1 MTSRELDGLQKRG
14 FIHFLGEEKAHLFN
28 YVFASILFY
37 AFGLPAVINYGYSG
51 ISYEEALKAQAAD
64 GSLPSGRYG
73 QGAFPM
79 TLMLYIV
86 ASGLFFSAAVRYY
99 NYVPPSEED
108 EEMPCER
115 M

>member
-1 MTSRELDGLQKRG
+1 MTSRDLDGPEKRG
-14 FIHFLGEEKAHLFN
+14 CLHFLGEEKAHLFN

-51 ISYEEALKAQAAD
+51 VSYEEALKWQAED

-86 ASGLFFSAAVRYY
+86 ASFLFFSSAVRYY
-99 NYVPPSEED
+99 NYVPPAEE
-108 EEMPCER
+108 EE
-115 M
+115 